1 MHDSGD
7 SVSSNWANDEG
18 AVPITHSPSIGLTL
32 RVGMRYG
39 LLANFKVF
47 HRISSFPRHTR
58 STDQHQTAVF
68 YTPGSAADY
77 ESLAQRPL
85 PLTDVFG
92 DPGCLLERPPDRGM
106 QSRRRLS
113 LRT

>member
-1 MHDSGD
+1 MYDSGD

-47 HRISSFPRHTR
+47 QWISSFPRHTR
-58 STDQHQTAVF
+58 STEQHQTAVF
-68 YTPGSAADY
+68 YTPRSAADF
-77 ESLAQRPL
+77 ESLAQRPP
-85 PLTDVFG
+85 PLTVVFE
-92 DPGCLLERPPDRGM
+92 DPGCLHQGPADKGM
-106 QSRRRLS
+106 RSKRRLR